1 MRGKNGGSRNE
12 KFVPFV
18 SVHVISAGSSDASKQ
33 LSVVFMILTVDSKA
47 APFELVL
54 AKQGRYLLPL

>member
-1 MRGKNGGSRNE
+1 MVAVETRNL
-12 KFVPFV
+12 FPLF
-18 SVHVISAGSSDASKQ
+18 SLHVISAGSSDPSKQ

-54 AKQGRYLLPL
+54 A

>member
-1 MRGKNGGSRNE
+1 MVAVETRNL
-12 KFVPFV
+12 FPLF
-18 SVHVISAGSSDASKQ
+18 SLHVISAGSSDPSKQ

-54 AKQGRYLLPL
+54 AKHGRYLFPL